1 MSYQVVQIGEVVTLR
16 QGFAINKH
24 TKHHMSDEPTSLY
37 LLRIGDMKEKSF
49 NTYVKDT
56 IPSHFIAKESD
67 IIYTRTGQVGLVF
80 KNQYGVIHNNCF
92 TVTPIDD
99 HLLDREFLYYV
110 LSSPE
115 FYQEANSKAT
125 GAAQLDLSH
134 AAFLSITI
142 PLPKKC
148 EQIRIAKTL
157 SSFDKL
163 IDNNQKQ
170 IKLLEEAAQRLYKEW
185 FVDLRFPGHET
196 TPIID
201 GVPEGWSKKSIND
214 VATINEESIK
224 NDYSYEYIDYVDL
237 SSVSIGRVNKHT
249 RYQIN
254 NAPGRAKRMA
264 HDGDII
270 WGMVRPN
277 LKLYS
282 LILHPQN
289 TDVFST
295 GFAVLSAKKI
305 PFTYLYLVVT
315 QMDFVNYLINCTN
328 GAAYPAV
335 RPEHF
340 GKAQLTIPT
349 PSILNL
355 FHKEIEPLVRLKE
368 VLEKRICQLVEARDR
383 LLPKLMNGEIEV

>member
-1 MSYQVVQIGEVVTLR
+1 MNHNDDYESGNSY
-16 QGFAINKH
+16 
-24 TKHHMSDEPTSLY
+24 D
-37 LLRIGDMKEKSF
+37 
-49 NTYVKDT
+49 
-56 IPSHFIAKESD
+56 
-67 IIYTRTGQVGLVF
+67 
-80 KNQYGVIHNNCF
+80 
-92 TVTPIDD
+92 
-99 HLLDREFLYYV
+99 
-110 LSSPE
+110 
-115 FYQEANSKAT
+115 
-125 GAAQLDLSH
+125 
-134 AAFLSITI
+134 
-142 PLPKKC
+142 
-148 EQIRIAKTL
+148 
-157 SSFDKL
+157 
-163 IDNNQKQ
+163 
-170 IKLLEEAAQRLYKEW
+170 
-185 FVDLRFPGHET
+185 
-196 TPIID
+196 
-201 GVPEGWSKKSIND
+201 
-214 VATINEESIK
+214 
-224 NDYSYEYIDYVDL
+224 YIDYVDL

-368 VLEKRICQLVEARDR
+368 VLEKRIRQLVEARDR

>member
-1 MSYQVVQIGEVVTLR
+1 MSYQVVPIGEVVTLR

-185 FVDLRFPGHET
+185 FVDLRFPGHES
-196 TPIID
+196 TPIVD
-201 GVPEGWSKKSIND
+201 GVPEGWTEKRFYELFSFVRGKSYTSKELSDADGILMVNLKSIRPFGGFRRNQ
-214 VATINEESIK
+214 EK
-224 NDYSYEYIDYVDL
+224 HYIGKYNAD
-237 SSVSIGRVNKHT
+237 
-249 RYQIN
+249 QILE
-254 NAPGRAKRMA
+254 P
-264 HDGDII
+264 GDIVM
-270 WGMVRPN
+270 GV
-277 LKLYS
+277 
-282 LILHPQN
+282 
-289 TDVFST
+289 TDMT
-295 GFAVLSAKKI
+295 KERR
-305 PFTYLYLVVT
+305 LVGHVALVPDL
-315 QMDFVNYLINCTN
+315 Q
-328 GAAYPAV
+328 
-335 RPEHF
+335 E
-340 GKAQLTIPT
+340 KAT
-349 PSILNL
+349 L
-355 FHKEIEPLVRLKE
+355 F
-368 VLEKRICQLVEARDR
+368 
-383 LLPKLMNGEIEV
+383 